1 MMSGSEPLA
10 SPQEDAV
17 PVFVRSRKAMH
28 NKPEGKAMK
37 RTHAVSMTV
46 LGLWAFLALTGM
58 TVLAAE
64 KAEFRGAG
72 HFEVP
77 GWFKH
82 SFLDMP
88 EDVTEAARDGKRL
101 LLYFGQDGCPY
112 CAALFNTNFSQ
123 THIVDYTRQHFDAIE
138 FNIWGSREVTDFA
151 GRKLPEKEFAANLQV
166 RFTPTIL
173 LIGEKGETV
182 LRINGYYPPHQFL
195 AALQYVAEKQEDKIS
210 FRKYLA
216 KLSLPPAKGA
226 LHPEP
231 FFAKPPHDLSK
242 MAPGKPL
249 AVFFEQK
256 DCAGCDQMH
265 SEMLADTD
273 TLQQLRR
280 FHAIQLDRWSDTPV
294 VTPTGRATTAR
305 QWADELDIVYVP
317 NMVLFDAGKEVI
329 RIEAFMKGFHVQSVL
344 DYVASG
350 AYKKQPSLQR
360 FIRERADALRERG
373 VVVDI
378 WK

>member
-1 MMSGSEPLA
+1 
-10 SPQEDAV
+10 
-17 PVFVRSRKAMH
+17 
-28 NKPEGKAMK
+28 MK
-37 RTHAVSMTV
+37 RARGAFITV
-46 LGLWAFLALTGM
+46 LGLWTFLGLVGM
-58 TVLAAE
+58 TVFAAE

-72 HFEVP
+72 QFEIP
-77 GWFKH
+77 RWFKR

-123 THIVDYTRQHFDAIE
+123 KHIADYTRRHFDAIE
-138 FNIWGSREVTDFA
+138 FNIWGNREVTDFA
-151 GRKLPEKEFAANLQV
+151 GRKLSEKEFASNLKV
-166 RFTPTIL
+166 MFTPTIL
-173 LIGEKGETV
+173 LIGENGGTV

-195 AALQYVAEKQEDKIS
+195 AALQYVAEKQEDKIT
-210 FRKYLA
+210 FREYLA
-216 KLSLPPAKGA
+216 KLAPPPATGA

-242 MAPGKPL
+242 IAPAKPL
-249 AVFFEQK
+249 AVLFEQK
-256 DCAGCDQMH
+256 DCAGCDRMH
-265 SEMLADTD
+265 SEMLGDPE
-273 TLQQLRR
+273 TLKQINR
-280 FHAIQLDRWSDTPV
+280 FHVIQLDRWSDTPV
-294 VTPTGRATTAR
+294 VTPAGRATTAR
-305 QWADELDIVYVP
+305 QWADELNIVYVP
-317 NMVLFDAGKEVI
+317 NVVLFDAGKEVV
-329 RIEAFMKGFHVQSVL
+329 RIEALMKGFHVQSVL

-350 AYKKQPSLQR
+350 AYRKQPSLQR

>member
-1 MMSGSEPLA
+1 
-10 SPQEDAV
+10 
-17 PVFVRSRKAMH
+17 
-28 NKPEGKAMK
+28 MK
-37 RTHAVSMTV
+37 RAHAASMTV
-46 LGLWAFLALTGM
+46 LGLWAFLGLTGM
-58 TVLAAE
+58 TVSAAE

-72 HFEVP
+72 QFEVP
-77 GWFKH
+77 GWFKR

-88 EDVTEAARDGKRL
+88 EDVAEASRDGKRL

-123 THIVDYTRQHFDAIE
+123 AHIVDYTRRHFDAIE
-138 FNIWGSREVTDFA
+138 FNIWGDREVTDFS
-151 GRKLPEKEFAANLQV
+151 GRKLPEKEFAAKLQV
-166 RFTPTIL
+166 WFTPTIL

-195 AALQYVAEKQEDKIS
+195 AALQYAVEKQEGKIT
-210 FRKYLA
+210 FREYLA
-216 KLSLPPAKGA
+216 KFSPPPAKGA

-231 FFAKPPHDLSK
+231 FFAKPPHDLGK
-242 MAPGKPL
+242 TAAGKPI

-256 DCAGCDQMH
+256 DCAGCDRMH
-265 SEMLADTD
+265 SEMLSDSE
-273 TLQQLRR
+273 TLKLIGR
-280 FHAIQLDRWSDTPV
+280 FHVIQLDRWSDTPV
-294 VTPTGRATTAR
+294 VTPAGRRITAR
-305 QWADELDIVYVP
+305 QWADELNIAYVP
-317 NMVLFDAGKEVI
+317 NVVVFDAGKEVI

-360 FIRERADALRERG
+360 FIRERADAMRERG

>member
-1 MMSGSEPLA
+1 
-10 SPQEDAV
+10 
-17 PVFVRSRKAMH
+17 MH
-28 NKPEGKAMK
+28 NQPEGKDMK
-37 RTHAVSMTV
+37 RAHRAFIMV
-46 LGLWAFLALTGM
+46 LGLWAFLGLMSLGM
-58 TVLAAE
+58 AAE
-64 KAEFRGAG
+64 KKAEFRDAG
-72 HFEVP
+72 QFEIP
-77 GWFKH
+77 GWFKR

-88 EDVTEAARDGKRL
+88 EDVAEASRESKRL

-123 THIVDYTRQHFDAIE
+123 PHIVDYTRKHFDAIE
-138 FNIWGSREVTDFA
+138 INIWGDREVTDFA
-151 GRKLPEKEFAANLQV
+151 GRKLPEKEFAAKLQV

-195 AALQYVAEKQEDKIS
+195 AALQYAAERQEGKTT
-210 FRKYLA
+210 FREYLA
-216 KLSLPPAKGA
+216 KQSPPPAKGA

-242 MAPGKPL
+242 IASGEPL

-256 DCAGCDQMH
+256 DCAGCDRMH
-265 SEMLADTD
+265 SEMLSDPE
-273 TLQQLRR
+273 TLKLIGR
-280 FHAIQLDRWSDTPV
+280 FHVVQLDRWSDTPV
-294 VTPTGRATTAR
+294 VTPAGRRTTAR
-305 QWADELDIVYVP
+305 QWADELNIAYVP
-317 NMVLFDAGKEVI
+317 NVVVFDAGKEVI

-350 AYKKQPSLQR
+350 AYRHQPELQR
-360 FIRERADALRERG
+360 FIRERADDLREHG
-373 VVVDI
+373 VAVDI

>member
-1 MMSGSEPLA
+1 MKS
-10 SPQEDAV
+10 V
-17 PVFVRSRKAMH
+17 P
-28 NKPEGKAMK
+28 
-37 RTHAVSMTV
+37 RTFITV
-46 LGLWAFLALTGM
+46 LGLGAFLVLTGM
-58 TVLAAE
+58 TVVAAE

-72 HFEVP
+72 RFEVP
-77 GWFKH
+77 GWFKR

-88 EDVTEAARDGKRL
+88 EDVAEAARGGKRL

-123 THIVDYTRQHFDAIE
+123 PHIVDYTRKHFDAIE
-138 FNIWGSREVTDFA
+138 INIWGNREVTGFS
-151 GRKLPEKEFAANLQV
+151 GRKLPEKEFAAQLQV

-173 LIGEKGETV
+173 LIGETGETV

-195 AALQYVAEKQEDKIS
+195 AALQYAAEKQEGKIT
-210 FRKYLA
+210 FREYLA
-216 KLSLPPAKGA
+216 GLAPPAAKGA

-242 MAPGKPL
+242 IASGKPL

-256 DCAGCDQMH
+256 DCAGCDRMH
-265 SEMLADTD
+265 GEMLGDPDTRK
-273 TLQQLRR
+273 QIGR

-294 VTPTGRATTAR
+294 VTPAGRRTTAR
-305 QWADELDIVYVP
+305 QWADELNIAYVP
-317 NMVLFDAGKEVI
+317 NVVVFDEGKEVI
-329 RIEAFMKGFHVQSVL
+329 RIEAFMKGFHFQSVL

-350 AYKKQPSLQR
+350 AYRHQPELQR

>member
-1 MMSGSEPLA
+1 
-10 SPQEDAV
+10 
-17 PVFVRSRKAMH
+17 MH
-28 NKPEGKAMK
+28 NHQPEGTDMK
-37 RTHAVSMTV
+37 RTHATSMTV
-46 LGLWAFLALTGM
+46 LVLGGFLGLIGM
-58 TVLAAE
+58 TVSVAE

-72 HFEVP
+72 QFEVP
-77 GWFKH
+77 DWFKH
-82 SFLDMP
+82 SFLDLP
-88 EDVTEAARDGKRL
+88 EDVIEASREGKRL

-123 THIVDYTRQHFDAIE
+123 AHIVDYTRRHFDAIE
-138 FNIWGSREVTDFA
+138 FNIWGNREVTDFA

-195 AALQYVAEKQEDKIS
+195 AALQYVAKKQENKIS
-210 FRKYLA
+210 FREYLA
-216 KLSLPPAKGA
+216 KLAPPPAKGA

-231 FFAKPPHDLSK
+231 FFAKSPHDLSK
-242 MAPGKPL
+242 MTSGKPL

-256 DCAGCDQMH
+256 DCAGCDRMH
-265 SEMLADTD
+265 GETLSEPE
-273 TLQQLRR
+273 TLKLIGR

-294 VTPTGRATTAR
+294 VTPAGRATTAR
-305 QWADELDIVYVP
+305 QWADELNIMYVP
-317 NMVLFDAGKEVI
+317 NVVVFDAGKEVI

-344 DYVASG
+344 DYAASG
-350 AYKKQPSLQR
+350 AYKNQPNLQR
-360 FIRERADALRERG
+360 FIRERADAMRERG

>member
-1 MMSGSEPLA
+1 
-10 SPQEDAV
+10 
-17 PVFVRSRKAMH
+17 
-28 NKPEGKAMK
+28 MK
-37 RTHAVSMTV
+37 RVHATSMTALV
-46 LGLWAFLALTGM
+46 LGGFLGLMGM
-58 TVLAAE
+58 TVSVAE

-72 HFEVP
+72 QFVIP

-82 SFLDMP
+82 SFLDLP
-88 EDVTEAARDGKRL
+88 EDVVEASREGKRL

-123 THIVDYTRQHFDAIE
+123 SHIVDYTRRHFDAIE
-138 FNIWGSREVTDFA
+138 FNIWGNREVTDFA
-151 GRKLPEKEFAANLQV
+151 GRKLSEKEFAANLQV
-166 RFTPTIL
+166 WFTPTIL

-195 AALQYVAEKQEDKIS
+195 AALQYVAEKQEDQLT
-210 FRKYLA
+210 FRAYLA
-216 KLSLPPAKGA
+216 KLAPPPAKGA

-242 MAPGKPL
+242 MTSGNPL

-256 DCAGCDQMH
+256 DCAGCDWMH
-265 SEMLADTD
+265 SEMLADPD
-273 TLQQLRR
+273 TLEQIRR
-280 FHAIQLDRWSDTPV
+280 FHVIQLDRWSDTPV
-294 VTPTGRATTAR
+294 VTPEGRRTTAR
-305 QWADELDIVYVP
+305 QWADELNIVYLP
-317 NMVLFDAGKEVI
+317 NVVMFDAGKEVI

-350 AYKKQPSLQR
+350 AYKRQPSLQR
-360 FIRERADALRERG
+360 FIRERADAMRERG